1 VSLLLLFNPPKVF
14 VGASASVA
22 SQSGVTATLY
32 TSSHRAQAVVP
43 GASSPA
49 FSLESRA
56 SDQAAAAIA
65 AISSISGT
73 LTNATDKAAEVITV
87 VSDVQATLR
96 NQTQRASIAIGAVSS
111 FSAAPYIPPAVI
123 AAALIPAIAEVGF
136 IIPPRSLSG
145 VASAS
150 GGRSSSGSASGSSR
164 GVAGTATSASGR

>member
-1 VSLLLLFNPPKVF
+1 
-14 VGASASVA
+14 
-22 SQSGVTATLY
+22 
-32 TSSHRAQAVVP
+32 VVP

-96 NQTQRASIAIGAVSS
+96 NQTQRASAAVIAVSS
-111 FSAAPYIPPAVI
+111 FAAATPYVPPAVI